1 MNKNALEPSDKDF
14 ILYDV
19 EVNINSILDIIKG
32 WEITFTK
39 EGKKRFENAKEISMK
54 IISVIG
60 NKNRGKSF
68 VLSKI
73 SNKNLPRG
81 FNVTTKGISISFPDY
96 GNIAVLDSAGLES
109 PLLEDDSEQ
118 YRLKSKDEK
127 YKSFYEES
135 KELKNEIN
143 EKKNN
148 NASLNE
154 IKILENLFFKKKNE
168 FYDSIKDKDDQI
180 ESLSNERKITDFF
193 LQRFIIENANI
204 ILLVVE
210 KLSIDDQFFLNKIT
224 KLIKEIKTIFSQ
236 KIIVIHNIKK
246 MKNKKDVE
254 NYIDNTLKKSL
265 TFSLHQEEKQ
275 KLDSLEDY
283 NKFVYIEKDDNDSNE
298 PIIHIIMAQEGS
310 EAGNYYNK
318 AAIEFIKSQAE
329 TYRNIKEFDLEERL
343 RSFFC
348 SVSETIFKFENEN
361 EKIKPE
367 DIKLEISQDNDL
379 SEKITGKIILD
390 YNKNISLEN
399 FYGEFFTDSFG
410 EGRFCPD
417 YYIDS
422 SDDEKVNIYLD
433 CPGTIKITNA
443 QINKNS
449 LIING
454 RREKS
459 NNNIKTMGRKFCSGD
474 FELKIILEGKDIFI
488 DYEEQIRV
496 HDLKN
501 GFFLVQLKREKNNE

>member
-1 MNKNALEPSDKDF
+1 M
-14 ILYDV
+14 
-19 EVNINSILDIIKG
+19 
-32 WEITFTK
+32 
-39 EGKKRFENAKEISMK
+39 EN
-54 IISVIG
+54 
-60 NKNRGKSF
+60 
-68 VLSKI
+68 
-73 SNKNLPRG
+73 
-81 FNVTTKGISISFPDY
+81 
-96 GNIAVLDSAGLES
+96 
-109 PLLEDDSEQ
+109 Q
-118 YRLKSKDEK
+118 
-127 YKSFYEES
+127 
-135 KELKNEIN
+135 
-143 EKKNN
+143 
-148 NASLNE
+148 
-154 IKILENLFFKKKNE
+154 FFKKKNE

-193 LQRFIIENANI
+193 LQRFIIETANI

-224 KLIKEIKTIFSQ
+224 KLIKEIKAMFSQ

-265 TFSLHQEEKQ
+265 TFSLHKEDKQ
-275 KLDSLEDY
+275 KLDSPEDY

-298 PIIHIIMAQEGS
+298 PIIHVIMAQEGS

-318 AAIEFIKSQAE
+318 AAIEFIKNQGE
-329 TYRNIKEFDLEERL
+329 TFRNIKEFDLEERL

-348 SVSETIFKFENEN
+348 SVSETIFKLENEN

-367 DIKLEISQDNDL
+367 DIKLNINQYNNL
-379 SEKITGKIILD
+379 TEKITGKIILD
-390 YNKNISLEN
+390 YKKNVSLEN

-422 SDDEKVNIYLD
+422 SDDENVNIYLD

-443 QINKNS
+443 KIDKNK

-454 RREKS
+454 RREKN
-459 NNNIKTMGRKFCSGD
+459 NNNIKIMGRKFCSGD
-474 FELKIILEGKDIFI
+474 FELNIILEGKDIFI
-488 DYEEQIRV
+488 DDEEQIRIT
-496 HDLKN
+496 DLKN
-501 GFFLVQLKREKNNE
+501 GFFLVQIKREKNNE